1 VKLKIPK
8 IGIAICNSGASNT
21 GTLTGLAAVDVVKKY
36 WNMLV
41 TRVGCHNEC
50 AKKILDSLGI
60 KYAGY
65 LNLEY
70 DLKIKKLG
78 PFTTFKYS
86 EEDVRHVSSAIREKI
101 RELGL

>member
-1 VKLKIPK
+1 MKIPK
-8 IGIAICNSGASNT
+8 IGIVICNSGAS
-21 GTLTGLAAVDVVKKY
+21 
-36 WNMLV
+36 WNLLV

-50 AKKILDSLGI
+50 VKKILDSLGI
-60 KYAGY
+60 KYAG
-65 LNLEY
+65 Y

>member
-1 VKLKIPK
+1 
-8 IGIAICNSGASNT
+8 
-21 GTLTGLAAVDVVKKY
+21 
-36 WNMLV
+36 MLV

-86 EEDVRHVSSAIREKI
+86 EEDVRHVSSAIRKKI